1 VLALAVPVL
10 IVSPSSAI
18 PRWLEYGTVLAM
30 PVLWFARRVAWG
42 TWTRRTPLD
51 LALLLFFVLHLTGS
65 CFAVDP
71 ELGWIALKCAV
82 LKLVLFYAMVNHVRS
97 SRALNVV
104 TVLLLGAGLAAGVL
118 GALGSRSISFRLS
131 SLPSLPLGM
140 AKIAALNPEGFNAN
154 IWGGTVAMAI
164 PLGFS
169 LLLVSPGW
177 RRVAFGALTLCLTA
191 LCVLS
196 QSRGALLAASLAI
209 WAIFLL
215 RSRWALLSLPAVAVG
230 VVLALHRW
238 GGTGIADFLLS
249 SEALGGWES
258 RMEVWSRA
266 LYMIQDF
273 PYTGIGLGTF
283 SRVAPVMYPF
293 FLISPDTVV
302 PHAHQLF
309 LQVAVDIGIPGLV
322 AYLAALILFVAVSW
336 ETFRLSEGTEWQPVA
351 HGLFGSFVVYL
362 AHGFFDYITFST
374 KPATLIWT
382 AMGLMVALWGYLR
395 RSGASSASGVRERIG
410 DGEKQGE

>member
-18 PRWLEYGTVLAM
+18 P
-30 PVLWFARRVAWG
+30 ARRVAWG

-51 LALLLFFVLHLTGS
+51 LALLLFFVVHLTGS
-65 CFAVDP
+65 CITVDP
-71 ELGWIALKCAV
+71 ELSWIALKCAV

-118 GALGSRSISFRLS
+118 GALGSRSISYRLF
-131 SLPSLPLGM
+131 SLPSLPLGI
-140 AKIAALNPEGFNAN
+140 AKIAALNPEGFNKN

-169 LLLVSPGW
+169 LLLARPGW
-177 RRVAFGALTLCLTA
+177 QRVAFGALTLCLTA

-215 RSRWALLSLPAVAVG
+215 RSRWALLSVPAVAVG
-230 VVLALHRW
+230 VVLALQRW
-238 GGTGIADFLLS
+238 GGTAIADFLLS

-283 SRVAPVMYPF
+283 SRVAPVLYPF
-293 FLISPDTVV
+293 FLISPDAVV

-309 LQVAVDIGIPGLV
+309 LQTAVDVGIPGLV
-322 AYLAALILFVAVSW
+322 AYLAALILFVGVSW
-336 ETFRLSEGTEWQPVA
+336 ETFRLSRGREWQPTQWQPLA

-362 AHGFFDYITFST
+362 GHGFFDYITFST

-395 RSGASSASGVRERIG
+395 RSGTSSGGGARERSG